1 MKKQDAFRGNFKNF
15 KRAVI
20 SCSKM
25 CRLKIFVT
33 YRTSNEPSKFGIR
46 FLAIVIW
53 NLEKGKSKKFKNSIF
68 GGSLIVSQTFLQ
80 TEFVID
86 RLGFAHIIH
95 FQ

>member
-1 MKKQDAFRGNFKNF
+1 MYHLKGGCKYFFHLEKIKKQNTFRGNFKNF

-46 FLAIVIW
+46 FLAIVI
-53 NLEKGKSKKFKNSIF
+53 
-68 GGSLIVSQTFLQ
+68 
-80 TEFVID
+80 
-86 RLGFAHIIH
+86 
-95 FQ
+95 